1 MEIIKLL
8 ALLIGSAILFACCAA
23 HPAPN
28 LSYQE
33 KAFRAHILCESDNFS
48 FGAILTSIPLKD
60 SEESAERDLTLKF
73 ISPDTLCGIKVQK
86 RGEKVTVSLNEM
98 EISAPHALSWLAL
111 AELFDIE
118 ATVKES
124 SVESLDGQK
133 LNFINAVADDG
144 REFSLY
150 LYPASGLPR
159 RISGNINGKPT
170 TIDVISFE
178 FISEANQERT

>member
-23 HPAPN
+23 HPEPN

-33 KAFRAHILCESDNFS
+33 RAFRAHVICESNDFT
-48 FGAILTSIPLKD
+48 FGAIFTSIPKN
-60 SEESAERDLTLKF
+60 ESDDTPLRDITLEF
-73 ISPDTLCGIKVQK
+73 TSPDTLSGIKVQK
-86 RGEKVTVSLNEM
+86 SGENVRVYLDDM
-98 EISAPHALSWLAL
+98 EISAPHAASWLAL
-111 AELFDIE
+111 SELFDIE

-124 SVESLDGQK
+124 SVETLDGQK
-133 LNFINAVADDG
+133 LNFINAVSDDG

-159 RISGNINGKPT
+159 RISGDINGKPST
-170 TIDVISFE
+170 LEVISFE
-178 FISEANQERT
+178 FIQ